1 MKKTILL
8 IEDDASGRQVLD
20 FRLQQAGYQVI
31 TAVDGQQGYQL
42 FTEHFPDLVITDM
55 AMPAMNGLE
64 LTQQIKLIA
73 PDIPIIVVTAFGDV
87 QTAVTAIKSG
97 AADYLTKPLN
107 WEELKVIIER
117 CLNLQELLHEN
128 RRLQALVTERFQ
140 FDNIIGSAKSM
151 QAIYNLLARVART
164 DVTVLL
170 LGESGTG
177 KELVA
182 KSLHHHSLRSL
193 KSFVT
198 IDCSAIPEQ
207 LLESELFGHRK
218 GAFTGAVYDKRGLFE
233 EAQHGTVFLDEI
245 GELPLKLQAKL
256 LRVLQDGEFMRL
268 GETQQRRVN
277 VRIIAATNR
286 HLAKMVAAGEFREDL
301 FFRLNIMPI
310 KLPPLRERREDI
322 PLLVNN
328 FLNETAQRHQLPK
341 PQISPEVYQAFN
353 RYPWPGNVRELR
365 NTVERLVI
373 LAGEAPVT
381 EADLPDEIRAI
392 ATAPNSLLPFA
403 LPPATLDLEQLE
415 REIIRQALIK
425 HQWNQTHTAKY
436 LNITRNTLIYRMQKF
451 GLEEE

>member
-1 MKKTILL
+1 
-8 IEDDASGRQVLD
+8 
-20 FRLQQAGYQVI
+20 
-31 TAVDGQQGYQL
+31 
-42 FTEHFPDLVITDM
+42 M
-55 AMPAMNGLE
+55 AMPGLNGLE

-73 PDIPIIVVTAFGDV
+73 PDIPVIVVTAFGDV

-117 CLNLQELLHEN
+117 CLNLQALLHEN
-128 RRLQALVTERFQ
+128 RRLQALVSERFQ

-151 QAIYNLLARVART
+151 QAIYKVVERVART

-182 KSLHHHSLRSL
+182 KSLHHHSLRST
-193 KSFVT
+193 KPFVT

-256 LRVLQDGEFMRL
+256 LRILQEGEFMRL
-268 GETQQRRVN
+268 GETQQRRVD

-286 HLAKMVAAGEFREDL
+286 HLAKMVEAGEFREDL

-310 KLPPLRERREDI
+310 TLPALRDRREDI
-322 PLLVNN
+322 PLLVNK
-328 FLNETAQRHQLPK
+328 FLTETTHRHQLPK
-341 PQISPEVYQAFN
+341 PSISPEVYQAFN
-353 RYPWPGNVRELR
+353 RYTWPGNVRELR
-365 NTVERLVI
+365 NSVERLVI
-373 LAGEAPVT
+373 LAGEGTVT
-381 EADLPDEIRAI
+381 VADLPDEIRNS
-392 ATAPNSLLPFA
+392 ATNHTVNNSLLPFA
-403 LPPATLDLEQLE
+403 LPPDMLDLEQLE
-415 REIIRQALIK
+415 REIIRQALIN
-425 HQWNQTHTAKY
+425 HHWNQTHAAKY

-451 GLEEE
+451 GLEEPLPS

>member
-182 KSLHHHSLRSL
+182 KSLHHHSLRSRFQSNFWSQNYLAIAKVHLPAQFMTNAGYL
-193 KSFVT
+193 K
-198 IDCSAIPEQ
+198 
-207 LLESELFGHRK
+207 
-218 GAFTGAVYDKRGLFE
+218 
-233 EAQHGTVFLDEI
+233 
-245 GELPLKLQAKL
+245 KL
-256 LRVLQDGEFMRL
+256 
-268 GETQQRRVN
+268 
-277 VRIIAATNR
+277 
-286 HLAKMVAAGEFREDL
+286 
-301 FFRLNIMPI
+301 
-310 KLPPLRERREDI
+310 
-322 PLLVNN
+322 
-328 FLNETAQRHQLPK
+328 
-341 PQISPEVYQAFN
+341 
-353 RYPWPGNVRELR
+353 
-365 NTVERLVI
+365 NTVQFFWMK
-373 LAGEAPVT
+373 LA
-381 EADLPDEIRAI
+381 
-392 ATAPNSLLPFA
+392 NC
-403 LPPATLDLEQLE
+403 
-415 REIIRQALIK
+415 
-425 HQWNQTHTAKY
+425 H
-436 LNITRNTLIYRMQKF
+436 LNYKLNY
-451 GLEEE
+451 